1 MVYSFSGSGAMVT
14 TLQQS
19 WCSVCSMEVV
29 KDAVVKLGEPDE
41 SIVLEPRTVSTLLPK
56 IVLYLVLYFISR
68 VRI

>member
-19 WCSVCSMEVV
+19 WCSVCSMEEVV

-41 SIVLEPRTVSTLLPK
+41 SIV
-56 IVLYLVLYFISR
+56 
-68 VRI
+68 